1 MELHPNIDRDLL
13 KQIYLFVY
21 GAFATDVTEVAGNFG
36 ISRQRARKMLR
47 LLEDAELV
55 VSTDVNQEAQGAAR
69 HGQYKELTWQSWMS
83 IDVYKQEEVAQ
94 NFEET
99 FPFPVRRHSVH
110 PAILR
115 ITLTDGS
122 QLIYGPYSK
131 LEADLLA
138 ERLQKTDYWSDCEIE
153 AESLVKYEDEDFGV

>member
-99 FPFPVRRHSVH
+99 FPLP
-110 PAILR
+110 
-115 ITLTDGS
+115 S
-122 QLIYGPYSK
+122 Q
-131 LEADLLA
+131 EA
-138 ERLQKTDYWSDCEIE
+138 
-153 AESLVKYEDEDFGV
+153 